1 MLRLVEFTLSLVG
14 FGRRRLALLRVLLLA
29 LHLVH
34 LLRALLAVVLLR
46 LGQQLLVLV
55 LRHVHGGAQVLL
67 QLPVMLHVVPLVLEE
82 LDDRVL
88 GEIQL
93 GREGMDGFLVRV
105 EAHVVDEALQ
115 DAQGFQ
121 GDLGARAGFFGATV
135 FGGRGRW
142 GRFFSRRSA
151 LLGRLGL
158 LPMED
163 LIIRRGRTLV

>member
-1 MLRLVEFTLSLVG
+1 MRQRNAITGEKSKTDDKNETKQKQSQEDFFFKETKTESPWTHILLRRVELTLSLVG
-14 FGRRRLALLRVLLLA
+14 FGGRRLALLRVLLLP

-82 LDDRVL
+82 LDDGVF

-93 GREGMDGFLVRV
+93 GREGVDGFLVGV

-115 DAQGFQ
+115 DAQGF
-121 GDLGARAGFFGATV
+121 
-135 FGGRGRW
+135 
-142 GRFFSRRSA
+142 
-151 LLGRLGL
+151 
-158 LPMED
+158 
-163 LIIRRGRTLV
+163 